1 MEFEYKDT
9 SYSNSNQERGHSA
22 HETSV
27 KLEYSL
33 FFRPYGPLTL
43 IKYLETCV
51 VLTYTLKFIHLSH
64 TQLTPPHST
73 PNFRTL
79 SLVHPSVLESWSE
92 WSGLSR
98 LLKKSFLFTEFLSKL
113 GLVEGVDSPSE
124 GMDTIPSEGMD
135 NIPGERVDVRRYSLV
150 S

>member
-1 MEFEYKDT
+1 VF
-9 SYSNSNQERGHSA
+9 
-22 HETSV
+22 
-27 KLEYSL
+27 
-33 FFRPYGPLTL
+33 
-43 IKYLETCV
+43 
-51 VLTYTLKFIHLSH
+51 
-64 TQLTPPHST
+64 
-73 PNFRTL
+73 
-79 SLVHPSVLESWSE
+79 ESWSE